1 MLRPF
6 QGADLDQVMHI
17 NFTCLPENYTPQFF
31 LDLHNSFPNAFL
43 VAAVEDKIAGYVMCR
58 IEVGFPETG
67 GIGIIKKGHIVSLAV
82 LPEYRRMGVGEALTL
97 KAIDAM
103 SDYGAKECFLEVRVS
118 NLPAINLYEK
128 LGLRTVKK
136 CLGYYS
142 DGESALV
149 MARKLGTDV
158 SSQAS

>member
-31 LDLHNSFPNAFL
+31 LDLYNSFPNAFL
-43 VAAVEDKIAGYVMCR
+43 VAAVRDKIAGYIMCR

-67 GIGIIKKGHIVSLAV
+67 GIGIVKKGHIVSLAV
-82 LPEYRRMGVGEALTL
+82 LPECRRMGVGEALTL
-97 KAIDAM
+97 KAMDAM

-118 NLPAINLYEK
+118 NLPATNLYEK
-128 LGLRTVKK
+128 LGFRTAKK
-136 CLGYYS
+136 CSGYYS